1 MVKYIDPKTDG
12 VHPYRLKMSDEE
24 LAEVLQGIEDGAN
37 WMSLDELDAAL
48 DYLHDFVVAQKQ
60 TVEGVTT
67 LQ

>member
-1 MVKYIDPKTDG
+1 MRYINPETEG
-12 VHPYRLKMSDEE
+12 VHPLRLELTDEDMGDI
-24 LAEVLQGIEDGAN
+24 LQGIEDGAN

-48 DYLHDFVVAQKQ
+48 DHLFDFIVAQKQ

>member
-1 MVKYIDPKTDG
+1 MRYINPETEG
-12 VHPYRLKMSDEE
+12 VHPLRLELTDEDMGDI
-24 LAEVLQGIEDGAN
+24 LQGIEDGAD

-48 DYLHDFVVAQKQ
+48 DHLFDFIVAQKQ

>member
-1 MVKYIDPKTDG
+1 MRYIDPETQG
-12 VHPYRLKMSDEE
+12 VHPHRLTMSQEDI
-24 LAEVLQGIEDGAN
+24 AEVLQGIEDGAN

-48 DYLHDFVVAQKQ
+48 DYLYDFIVAKKQ

>member
-1 MVKYIDPKTDG
+1 MRYINPETEG
-12 VHPYRLKMSDEE
+12 VHPLRLELTDEDMGDI
-24 LAEVLQGIEDGAN
+24 LKGIEDGAN

-48 DYLHDFVVAQKQ
+48 DYLHDFIVAKKQ